1 MGQSAQNLALRPML
15 PDDIGLLA
23 EIFRASVEEL
33 AAEDY
38 SDAQIEA
45 WIAVADDEAAFGKR
59 LSGQLTLLATMDGAP
74 VGFASL
80 KGNDIIDMLYMHP
93 AAVGQGATSMLVDAL
108 EKLGAAR
115 GATKLTVEASDSA
128 HDFFKRRGYTAKSRN
143 TVLRGDEWLAN
154 TTMEKWLGGAKPST
168 GADRGTLQ

>member
-1 MGQSAQNLALRPML
+1 MAPAAQTLALRPML
-15 PDDIGLLA
+15 PADIPLLA

-33 AAEDY
+33 AVEDY

-59 LSGQLTLLATMDGAP
+59 LSDQLTLLATLDGAP

-80 KGNDIIDMLYMHP
+80 KGADVIDMLYVHP
-93 AAVGQGATSMLVDAL
+93 AAAGQGAATTLIDAL

-115 GATKLTVEASDSA
+115 GAAKLTVEASDTA
-128 HDFFKRRGYTAKSRN
+128 HDFFRRRGYTAKSRN

-154 TTMEKWLGGAKPST
+154 TTMEKPLGGGTAPAGT
-168 GADRGTLQ
+168 TLQ